1 MNTIDA
7 YMKKRARFFATYKK
21 SFQAMP
27 DKDFEKLIDMANDK
41 SSQAFDMK
49 SISLDIPAVKK
60 NHGSMEV
67 IYLGEDRGG
76 DQDLIFYLH
85 GGGYISGP
93 IPDYFKALEY
103 LIKRLGV
110 RAILP
115 IYPKASL
122 YTYKDAYR
130 EIFSFYK
137 DLLTEGLSSDKIHLM
152 GDSAGGGLA
161 LGFAMYLRDQ
171 GFDQPKHT
179 IMYSPWLDLNTDN
192 PDIKDYED
200 LDPMLAPWGSR
211 KIGRLWA
218 GSDEDMKNPYA
229 SPIFGDF
236 EGLGRLSIFVGTKEI
251 FYPDC
256 LKFHKVLE
264 EKNIDHDF
272 EVGQGLPHIYPI
284 FPAVEGYEAL
294 DKVCQIIK
302 DEA

>member
-7 YMKKRARFFATYKK
+7 YMKKRARFFETYKK

-122 YTYKDAYR
+122 YNYKDAYK
-130 EIFSFYK
+130 EIFNFYK
-137 DLLTEGLSSDKIHLM
+137 ELLDEGLSSDKIYLM

-236 EGLGRLSIFVGTKEI
+236 EGLGRLSLFVGTKEI

-256 LKFHKVLE
+256 LRLHKILD

-272 EVGQGLPHIYPI
+272 EVGKGLPHIYPI

>member
-1 MNTIDA
+1 MNTIDT
-7 YMKKRARFFATYKK
+7 YMKRRAEFFEAFKK
-21 SFQAMP
+21 SFQVMP
-27 DKDFEKLIDMANDK
+27 DEDFEKLIDMANER
-41 SSQAFDMK
+41 SSQAFDIK
-49 SISLDIPAVKK
+49 KLSLDIPAVKK

-67 IYLGEDRGG
+67 VYLGEDRGG
-76 DQDLIFYLH
+76 DPGIIFYLH

-110 RAILP
+110 RAVLP

-122 YTYKDAYR
+122 HTYKDAYK

-137 DLLTEGLSSDKIHLM
+137 DLLDEGLSSDKIYLM

-161 LGFAMYLRDQ
+161 LGFAMHLRDQ
-171 GFDQPKHT
+171 GYDQPKN
-179 IMYSPWLDLNTDN
+179 IVVFSPWLDLNTDN
-192 PDIKDYED
+192 PDIKNYED

-218 GSDEDMKNPYA
+218 GSDEDMKNPYV
-229 SPIFGDF
+229 SPIFGDY
-236 EGLGRLSIFVGTKEI
+236 EGLGRLSIFVGSHEI

-256 LKFHKVLE
+256 LRLHKILDK
-264 EKNIDHDF
+264 KNIDYDF

-284 FPAVEGYEAL
+284 FPAEIGRAHV
-294 DKVCQIIK
+294 
-302 DEA
+302 